1 MPWKDARDA
10 RAASPLLERILLI
23 YKEEQYLLFILHS
36 FRSPFL
42 IITRASHIP
51 HLSVK
56 CTLDSSQCR
65 GCCRQGLEMNCLF
78 VYLFVWCSRLAR
90 ECFPHIN

>member
-10 RAASPLLERILLI
+10 RAASPLLVRILLI

-56 CTLDSSQCR
+56 CTLDSSQSKR
-65 GCCRQGLEMNCLF
+65 CCRQGLEMNCLF
-78 VYLFVWCSRLAR
+78 VYVYVCCLRLAR
-90 ECFPHIN
+90 KVSLI